1 MAFALGYHPKQIL
14 CPIDMSELAD
24 LALKY
29 AHLGATMFKAELTLL
44 NAVHFEYPRYLSKEV
59 TEHVVKE
66 LERAKVD
73 TRKHLADH
81 ARKILG
87 DAIDNTPMHYR
98 AVDVDPT
105 SAILQTAQEMQSDL
119 IVMGTHGYS
128 GFKHWMLGSVA
139 EKMLH
144 LSKVPV
150 FTIRQKENDFI
161 DPTQPSIL
169 PQINHIL
176 CPCNLS
182 ASAAHALI
190 TAASISKRLNAE
202 LTVLLSLESPTKADK
217 TRLLEWLEENL
228 PDSSTINSVLYKGE
242 AADQTIRAVKKLGA
256 DLIVIGICHHPFGDG
271 GTVVGRTSERVVRYA
286 PVPVLSVPYFA

>member
-1 MAFALGYHPKQIL
+1 MASVPAYHPKQIL

-29 AHLGATMFKAELTLL
+29 AHLGSKMFKAELTIL
-44 NAVHFEYPRYLSKEV
+44 NAVHLEYPRYLSKEL
-59 TEHVVKE
+59 TEHIIKE
-66 LERAKVD
+66 LDRAKVGM
-73 TRKHLADH
+73 RKNLADH
-81 ARKILG
+81 ARKVLG
-87 DAIDNTPMHYR
+87 DAINDTTMHYR
-98 AVDVDPT
+98 AMDMDPT
-105 SAILQTAQEMQSDL
+105 QAILRTSEEMKSDL

-139 EKMLH
+139 EKVLH

-150 FTIRQKENDFI
+150 FTIRQKENHFI
-161 DPTQPSIL
+161 DTNQPSVL

-182 ASAAHALI
+182 ASAAHALK
-190 TAASISKRLNAE
+190 TAVSLSNRLNAK
-202 LTVLLSLESPTKADK
+202 LTVLLSMESPKKADK
-217 TRLLEWLEENL
+217 TRLEKWLEENFSISNTM
-228 PDSSTINSVLYKGE
+228 SSVVYKGE
-242 AADQTIRAVKKLGA
+242 AADQTIRAAKELEA
-256 DLIVIGICHHPFGDG
+256 DLIVIGICHRPFGKG